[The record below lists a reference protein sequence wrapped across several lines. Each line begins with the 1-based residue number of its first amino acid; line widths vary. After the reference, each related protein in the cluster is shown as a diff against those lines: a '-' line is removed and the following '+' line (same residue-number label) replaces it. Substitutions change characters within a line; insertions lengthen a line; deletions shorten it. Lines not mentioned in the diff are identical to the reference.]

1 MSRILVVD
9 DEAGIAFS
17 LKHELMRQ
25 GYAVEVVCDGQT
37 ALDRASAEHFDL
49 ILLDIGLPKKDG
61 YSVCRVLRKVGIPT
75 PIIML
80 TARGLDEDKVLGLD
94 LGADD
99 YLSKPFN
106 LQELLAR
113 VRALLRRASGEARAS
128 YCFGDIEVNFT
139 SAEVRRDGELVEMT
153 PLEFKLLEAFIRH
166 RGHTLTR
173 DQLLSL
179 VWKDSHPIDRA
190 IDNHIV
196 NLRLKLEPEPK
207 YPIYLITKP
216 GFGYRFDG

>member
-1 MSRILVVD
+1 MIRIMVVE
-9 DEAGIAFS
+9 DEPGIAFS
-17 LKHELMRQ
+17 LKHELMGQ
-25 GYAVEVVCDGQT
+25 GYVVDVVCDGQT
-37 ALDRASAEHFDL
+37 ALERASAEPFDL
-49 ILLDIGLPKKDG
+49 ILLDIMLPKKDG
-61 YSVCRVLRKVGIPT
+61 YSVCRALRRAGMLT
-75 PIIML
+75 PIMML
-80 TARGLDEDKVLGLD
+80 TARGLDEDKVMGLD

-99 YLSKPFN
+99 YLPKPFS
-106 LQELLAR
+106 LPEMLAR
-113 VRALLRRASGEARAS
+113 VRALLRRGFGGSCDS
-128 YCFGDIEVNFT
+128 YNFGAIEVDFVG
-139 SAEVRRDGELVEMT
+139 AEVRRSGSPVEMT

-166 RGHTLTR
+166 RGQVLTR

-179 VWKDSHPIDRA
+179 VWKDTHPIDRT